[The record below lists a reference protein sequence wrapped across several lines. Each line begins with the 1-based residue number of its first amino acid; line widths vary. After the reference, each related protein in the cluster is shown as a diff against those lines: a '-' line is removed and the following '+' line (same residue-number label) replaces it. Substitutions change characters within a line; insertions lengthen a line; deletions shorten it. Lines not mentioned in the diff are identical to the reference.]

1 MTASFRRVAVIGGV
15 AVVIAAGVATWQYL
29 RARQSG
35 DRLVV
40 SGVVEADE
48 ILVGSRVSGRIA
60 AVLVEE
66 GSRVGPGQPLVRFEE
81 HDLIAR
87 RAEAAASVE
96 EAEEGLRKLLN
107 GSRPEEIA
115 EARAQAEAA
124 RMSLE
129 VARTGPRPQEI
140 DAGRAELKAAE
151 ADLELAMI
159 SHQRISSL
167 ASQGVVSR
175 QEMDAAKSDFERAR
189 ARRDAARERLAL
201 LEAGTRIEEIERAER
216 LYNEALARKELVER
230 GPRKE
235 DIAAARARLESARAM
250 LQVVETQVAE
260 LQVTAPADSFVEV
273 LRVRPGDLIVPNAP
287 IATLIEAGRLWVQ
300 VYVPAPELG
309 YLRLG
314 KEVTIFV
321 DTFPNEGFAG
331 RIEHIASQGEF
342 TPRNVQTREERSNQV
357 FAVRVQVLSGA
368 DRIRPGMA
376 AEVRIM
382 KDKDERGPAIAD

>member
-1 MTASFRRVAVIGGV
+1 MIGGV
-15 AVVIAAGVATWQYL
+15 VVLIVAGIAAWQYL
-29 RARQSG
+29 RGRQAR

-66 GSRVGPGQPLVRFEE
+66 GARVVPGQPLVRFEE
-81 HDLIAR
+81 HDLFAR
-87 RAEAAASVE
+87 RAEATASVE
-96 EAEEGLRKLLN
+96 EAEEGLQKLLN

-124 RMSLE
+124 RLSLQ
-129 VARTGPRPQEI
+129 VARNGPRQQEI
-140 DAGRAELKAAE
+140 DAARAELKAAE
-151 ADLELAMI
+151 ADLELARI

-167 ASQGVVSR
+167 AAEGVVSQ
-175 QEMDAAKSDFERAR
+175 QEMDASKSDFDRAR
-189 ARRDAARERLAL
+189 ARRDAASDRLAL
-201 LEAGTRIEEIERAER
+201 LVAGTRVEEIERAEK
-216 LYNEALARKELVER
+216 LYKEALARKELVER

-250 LQVVETQVAE
+250 LQVTVTQVRE
-260 LQVTAPADSFVEV
+260 LQVESPADAFVEV
-273 LRVRPGDLIVPNAP
+273 LRVRPGDLLVPNAP
-287 IATLIEAGRLWVQ
+287 IATLVEAGRLWVQ
-300 VYVPAPELG
+300 VYVPATELG

-314 KEVTIFV
+314 KGVTIFV

-331 RIEHIASQGEF
+331 RIEHIASEGEF
-342 TPRNVQTREERSNQV
+342 TPRNVQTREERYHQV
-357 FAVRVQVLSGA
+357 FGVRVRVLSGT

-376 AEVRIM
+376 AEV
-382 KDKDERGPAIAD
+382 AILKNEK